1 LTGGTPNYFNESK
14 KAILMSAISKK
25 SYFYENVKKYHL
37 MSKRKIN
44 LKNLIKTFFIKKL
57 VMFIF

>member
-25 SYFYENVKKYHL
+25 SYFYENVKNIIKCQ
-37 MSKRKIN
+37 KEK
-44 LKNLIKTFFIKKL
+44 LI
-57 VMFIF
+57 